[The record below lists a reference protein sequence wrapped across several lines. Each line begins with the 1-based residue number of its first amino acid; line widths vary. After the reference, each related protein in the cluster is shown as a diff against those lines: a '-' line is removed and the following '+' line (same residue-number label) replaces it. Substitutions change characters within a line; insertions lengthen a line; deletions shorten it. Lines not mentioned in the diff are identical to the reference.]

1 MELTGSIPKNTR
13 PRRPCALQ
21 GLPGPYSYPQKEKAR
36 GGRQQQRQR
45 QPSAAIGSLRHPAL
59 SFAITS
65 LAVSL
70 QQLLLLPPL
79 RFRFCFC
86 FCFCFSFG
94 FLKNRSVFEAP
105 QKNRS
110 VFTIST
116 HFAKTARG
124 TAQAQKNR
132 NGRGIAAKAR
142 ETPAATAP
150 YRAESAQKP
159 SAALPA
165 AAANP
170 AALPARHSPLQLL
183 TPPPPARTAP
193 APPAGPPICR
203 TAPAGGTWC
212 RPARRTYPAA
222 AGGPAAPRGS

>member
-86 FCFCFSFG
+86 FCFCFCFSFG
-94 FLKNRSVFEAP
+94 FFRFSKKPVGFHNFNTFCQNRTGHDAGTGKQKWPGNRRKSPRNPGLKHP
-105 QKNRS
+105 
-110 VFTIST
+110 ISR
-116 HFAKTARG
+116 KTRPKTSAGLPTAAR
-124 TAQAQKNR
+124 
-132 NGRGIAAKAR
+132 
-142 ETPAATAP
+142 
-150 YRAESAQKP
+150 
-159 SAALPA
+159 
-165 AAANP
+165 NP
-170 AALPARHSPLQLL
+170 ASPLARYSPLRYL
-183 TPPPPARTAP
+183 TPPPPAHTAP

-212 RPARRTYPAA
+212 RPIHRTCPAA